1 MIKLVVESED
11 VEVLHAYLEHLRT
24 TRYRYE
30 IDGASVSLK
39 TKRYDNSGG
48 DEPSEARAAR
58 TPWSASKKGTAREL
72 SDGSLRL
79 SVRGERDVFYS
90 SETKAIVRPTR
101 HELRFTT
108 ESTGSAQG
116 AWRAALG
123 YVGGGL
129 RYLLSTF
136 ERRDVVFALDGS
148 VADGL
153 LSTTGKQMS
162 LTVSSSAG
170 AKLRLQLLRAPE
182 TLLFVVDDPASP
194 FIWDGEC
201 QVGDKLALSFGGAT
215 VDAAMERK
223 LKAHRKVLRL
233 EDLA

>member
-1 MIKLVVESED
+1 MSKLVVESED
-11 VEVLHAYLEHLRT
+11 VEVLHAYLEHLRM

-39 TKRYDNSGG
+39 TKRYDNSG

-58 TPWSASKKGTAREL
+58 TPWSAGKKGKAREL
-72 SDGSLRL
+72 AGGYLRL

-90 SETKAIVRPTR
+90 SKTKAIVRPTR
-101 HELRFTT
+101 YELRFTT

-123 YVGGGL
+123 YVGRGL

-136 ERRDVVFALDGS
+136 ERRDVLFALDDS

-153 LSTTGKQMS
+153 LSITGKQKA
-162 LTVSSSAG
+162 LTASSNAG

-201 QVGDKLALSFGGAT
+201 QVGDTLVLSFGGAT
-215 VDAAMERK
+215 VDAATERK
-223 LKAHRKVLRL
+223 LKAHRKVLRP